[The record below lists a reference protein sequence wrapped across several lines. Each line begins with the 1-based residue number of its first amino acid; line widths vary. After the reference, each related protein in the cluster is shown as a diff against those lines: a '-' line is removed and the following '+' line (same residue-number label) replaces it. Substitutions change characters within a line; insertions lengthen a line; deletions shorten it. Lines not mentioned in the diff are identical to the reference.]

1 MAIRIGR
8 RQLLTL
14 LGGAAAT
21 WPIAMRAQQSAVP
34 VIGFL
39 NSNTSEAGASFLAAF
54 RHGLHEERLAEG
66 ENVII
71 QPRWAEGQYDR
82 LTALATELVGRRVAV
97 ISAGGPPAAQAAKAA
112 TSTIPIVFTSGGD
125 AVQLGL
131 VRSLA
136 RPGGNVTGVSFLNDE
151 LSAKRLGLIHD
162 LVPKADVIALLLN
175 PSFVDASD
183 QLKGAQAAR
192 SIGLRLEV
200 IAARDDREIDGAFG
214 HIVEL
219 RSGALIVAADP
230 FMFSR
235 REKIVALA
243 ASHGLPAIYNLRE
256 FARAGGLMSYDTSIT
271 DAYRQAG
278 VYVGR
283 ILKGAKPG
291 DLPVVQPTRF
301 EFAVNLKTAKA
312 LGLNVPGDL
321 VSIAD
326 EVIE

>member
-1 MAIRIGR
+1 VIR
-8 RQLLTL
+8 RQFITL
-14 LGGAAAT
+14 LGGAAT
-21 WPIAMRAQQSAVP
+21 WPLAARAQQPALP

-39 NSNTSEAGASFLAAF
+39 NSNTSEAGVSFLAAF
-54 RHGLHEERLAEG
+54 RQGLREERLVEG

-71 QPRWAEGQYDR
+71 QPRWADGQYDC
-82 LTALATELVGRRVAV
+82 LPALAMELVNRRVAV

-112 TSTIPIVFTSGGD
+112 TSTIPVVFTSGGD

-136 RPGGNVTGVSFLNDE
+136 RPGGYVTGVSFLNDE

-162 LVPKADVIALLLN
+162 FVPKADVIALLLN
-175 PSFVDASD
+175 PGFVDASD
-183 QLKGAQAAR
+183 QLKGAQDAAR

-200 IAARDDREIDGAFG
+200 VAARDDSEIDDAFG
-214 HIVEL
+214 HVVEL
-219 RSGALIVAADP
+219 RAGALIVAGDP
-230 FMFSR
+230 FMFGR

-243 ASHGLPAIYNLRE
+243 ASHGLPAIYSLRE

-271 DAYRQAG
+271 DAYWQAG
-278 VYVGR
+278 IYVGR

-301 EFAVNLKTAKA
+301 EFAINLKTAEA
-312 LGLNVPGDL
+312 LGLTVPGDL

>member
-1 MAIRIGR
+1 MIQR
-8 RQLLTL
+8 RDFITL
-14 LGGAAAT
+14 LGGAAA
-21 WPIAMRAQQSAVP
+21 WPVAARAQQVALP
-34 VIGFL
+34 VVGFL
-39 NSNTSEAGASFLAAF
+39 NSNTSEAGAPFLAGF
-54 RHGLHEERLAEG
+54 RQGLREERFADG
-66 ENVII
+66 DNVII
-71 QPRWAEGQYDR
+71 QPRWADGQYDR
-82 LTALATELVGRRVAV
+82 LPALATDLVSRRVAV

-151 LSAKRLGLIHD
+151 LSAKRLSLLHD
-162 LVPKADVIALLLN
+162 LVPKAEVIALLLN

-183 QLKGAQAAR
+183 QVKGAQDAAR
-192 SIGLRLEV
+192 SIGLSLEV
-200 IAARDDREIDGAFG
+200 VAARNEHEIDNAFART
-214 HIVEL
+214 VEL
-219 RSGALIVAADP
+219 RAGALIVAADP
-230 FMFSR
+230 FMFGR
-235 REKIVALA
+235 RETIVTLA
-243 ASHGLPAIYNLRE
+243 ANHGLPAIYNLRE
-256 FARAGGLMSYDTSIT
+256 FVRAGGLMSYDTSIT

-283 ILKGAKPG
+283 ILKGARPG

-301 EFAVNLKTAKA
+301 EFAVNLKAAKA
-312 LGLNVPGDL
+312 LGLTVPGDL